1 MFELYKNGVATGI
14 TAVTNSSGIA
24 YFKRISVE
32 TDAADTSYEV
42 IEKTAPAGY
51 RAPTAV
57 DRILFASNKSELNI
71 YADADTTPKTEA
83 EIAWAGDYKLTA
95 TSEASAT
102 IKNTPIK
109 GKIWVTKTGAS
120 AATLL
125 KDAEFTLYKADQTTK
140 VVITGLE
147 REGNCRV

>member
-1 MFELYKNGVATGI
+1 MQHLRMQCLNIYKNGVATGI

-32 TDAADTSYEV
+32 TDAADTRYEV

-71 YADADTTPKTEA
+71 YADADTNAKNGDRNCLGM
-83 EIAWAGDYKLTA
+83 EI
-95 TSEASAT
+95 
-102 IKNTPIK
+102 IN
-109 GKIWVTKTGAS
+109 
-120 AATLL
+120 
-125 KDAEFTLYKADQTTK
+125 
-140 VVITGLE
+140 
-147 REGNCRV
+147 